1 MIFILSALWWVRI
14 RGLWKLP
21 DGRNWLWGILGLVLM
36 GVAMLSKSL
45 IQLSVDGQ
53 SYVPSLLSGL
63 RPNYGRGNE
72 GNGNLQQDLCMHC
85 CSHTVNSFVHTLQQS
100 LSTHASAR
108 LLDTHRQVW
117 LCLLWGQCFFLLAP
131 GIHKVL
137 FYALQG
143 SVSPVLWKFCNQISL
158 AFKVKFPGG
167 SQSFCQTPRLG
178 NLLWV
183 LLWEFIGITVM

>member
-1 MIFILSALWWVRI
+1 
-14 RGLWKLP
+14 
-21 DGRNWLWGILGLVLM
+21 
-36 GVAMLSKSL
+36 MLSKSL

-53 SYVPSLLSGL
+53 SCVPSLLSGL

-72 GNGNLQQDLCMHC
+72 GNGNLHQQDSCMHC
-85 CSHTVNSFVHTLQQS
+85 CSHTVNSLVHTLQQS

-131 GIHKVL
+131 GTHKVL
-137 FYALQG
+137 FCALQG
-143 SVSPVLWKFCNQISL
+143 CVSPVLWKFCNQIPL
-158 AFKVKFPGG
+158 AFEVKFPGG

-183 LLWEFIGITVM
+183 LL